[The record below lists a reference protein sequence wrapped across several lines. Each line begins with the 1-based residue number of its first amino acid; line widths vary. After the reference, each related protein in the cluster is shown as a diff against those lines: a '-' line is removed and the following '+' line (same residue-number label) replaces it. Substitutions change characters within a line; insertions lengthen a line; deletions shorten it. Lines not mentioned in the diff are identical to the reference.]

1 MVQIPDNAE
10 LTYKCNQCGHMFTSS
25 TMMST
30 GASLT
35 CPFCKNQCKPGQC
48 EIIGSSNEG
57 H

>member
-35 CPFCKNQCKPGQC
+35 CPFCKDQCKPGQC

-57 H
+57 Y